1 MRPRKS
7 SLKIAVKAAAAA
19 LVAAGFFGAPSVNAA
34 CCRNYK
40 EFADHCYAQGGV
52 PSQNPLR
59 CNERPAPRPDPG
71 NAPTTS
77 RPDDGA
83 ARRAQEAAAEAE
95 RQRQEEADG
104 IERERLAEEKRK
116 KDAEFIRDRNA
127 TARTL
132 KGGTIGTAAA
142 PNDGGLKGS
151 STLDTG
157 LKELRGSDRVARDV
171 QGPQAAWKQL
181 HCAAALS
188 GYAFAALSKPT
199 QGKPAENFQDPDYQE
214 FSFLANQALNA
225 LNGQALGVACPAAPP
240 FPDLKGR
247 AVDMDQV
254 KEAEKKIL
262 NRALVI
268 AERMKQRG
276 DKPAASPGPAQAANE
291 TPDEKMR
298 RVQRELNQANSR
310 KITGKTQQEIDQ
322 QERDRKELARLI
334 LANNRLEKGELTSVS
349 VEIPKDEARR
359 APRKPA
365 PASQ

>member
-1 MRPRKS
+1 MRPGKS
-7 SLKIAVKAAAAA
+7 SLKIAVKASLAALAAAGV
-19 LVAAGFFGAPSVNAA
+19 LGASAVNAA

-40 EFADHCYAQGGV
+40 EFADHCYAQGGI

-59 CNERPAPRPDPG
+59 CNERPAPRPDRG

-116 KDAEFIRDRNA
+116 KDAEFIRDRDA
-127 TARTL
+127 TAHTL
-132 KGGTIGTAAA
+132 KGGVIGTTAA

-157 LKELRGSDRVARDV
+157 LRELRDSDRVARDV

-188 GYAFAALSKPT
+188 GYAFAALSKPA
-199 QGKPAENFQDPDYQE
+199 QGKAENFQDPDYQE
-214 FSFLANQALNA
+214 FSFLAKEALNA
-225 LNGQALGVACPAAPP
+225 LNGQTLGVACPAAPP

-247 AVDMDQV
+247 AVDMDKV

-262 NRALVI
+262 GRALVI

-276 DKPAASPGPAQAANE
+276 DKPAASAEVAQSANE

-322 QERDRKELARLI
+322 QERDRKELAKLI
-334 LANNRLEKGELTSVS
+334 LANSRLEKGELTAVS
-349 VEIPKDEARR
+349 VEIPKEEPRAR
-359 APRKPA
+359 RKPA
-365 PASQ
+365 AVPQ